1 MMKLNKGKDRI
12 FLACQNFVFNNIS
25 SDMSI
30 TKNQIRNML
39 LNGKLIC
46 LFDNINISN
55 VDHCLWIQNF
65 VRAFPDNRFIFS
77 CEEKFYQTYT
87 LKELPQFG
95 AEYKSVYLEYF
106 GRRQVREMV
115 TKWGEGKSGFN
126 ANEMTQRIVTYCSNI
141 HFAMT
146 PFNIAV
152 FMTIWDV
159 DRNFV
164 PVNEGKVMRTYLET
178 VLDKFSA
185 EDFQRSKYDYDVK
198 QHFLGYLAYAMCQ
211 KDEYFFSID
220 EFNNLVDKYH
230 DKKGFK
236 KSESKFDVIFFEKN
250 ILCINGTC
258 VYFSNTSIMEYC
270 LASYAISE
278 PTLYELMTAKGNRS
292 NFIHELSFYSGIIP
306 DCSKLLNSC

>member
-1 MMKLNKGKDRI
+1 
-12 FLACQNFVFNNIS
+12 
-25 SDMSI
+25 
-30 TKNQIRNML
+30 
-39 LNGKLIC
+39 
-46 LFDNINISN
+46 
-55 VDHCLWIQNF
+55 
-65 VRAFPDNRFIFS
+65 
-77 CEEKFYQTYT
+77 
-87 LKELPQFG
+87 
-95 AEYKSVYLEYF
+95 
-106 GRRQVREMV
+106 MV
-115 TKWGEGKSGFN
+115 TKWGGGKSGFN

-236 KSESKFDVIFFEKN
+236 KSESKFDVIFFEKK
-250 ILCINGTC
+250 
-258 VYFSNTSIMEYC
+258 YIMY
-270 LASYAISE
+270 
-278 PTLYELMTAKGNRS
+278 
-292 NFIHELSFYSGIIP
+292 
-306 DCSKLLNSC
+306 